1 MHTSRLPLR
10 RGLTLAAA
18 AVLPAVLAGP
28 SAAVSGISVSTTGST
43 VSVVTSAC
51 TLINGSWGTA
61 ALLTDRQANF
71 AQGRQVALSG
81 TSVSQSAAWTG
92 VSPGTYTVAVVCSSG
107 LTAGSQ
113 SVIVSASA
121 PASVRPAVP
130 PTRLAV
136 PPTRPTIP
144 STRPTVPPTRPTIS
158 STRPTISSTSSPA
171 PSRGVMGGLGG
182 AARDYGPLTLG
193 VGATL
198 VGAGVVATGW
208 VLRRRS
214 KPYRL

>member
-144 STRPTVPPTRPTIS
+144 SARPTVPP
-158 STRPTISSTSSPA
+158 TRPTISSTSSPA